1 MKVST
6 TRFGEL
12 ELNEADVFHFSDG
25 IIGFPDF
32 THFVVLEHNPGSPFK
47 WIQSTIEPEMAFVV
61 VDPLLLDPDYPM
73 DKLKEALSTAKR
85 TPADIGAAVIAVVP
99 PAPHPITVNLLAP
112 LALDPE
118 LRVGQQIILNGT
130 DYTTRHIIVQED
142 DPAEEQPPVKE
153 TAAK

>member
-1 MKVST
+1 MKIST

-32 THFVVLEHNPGSPFK
+32 QYFVVLEHNPGSPFK
-47 WIQSTIEPEMAFVV
+47 WIQSTTEPEMAFVV

-73 DKLKEALSTAKR
+73 DKVREAIATDKR
-85 TPADIGAAVIAVVP
+85 TPKDIGAAVIAVVP

-118 LRVGQQIILNGT
+118 LRTGRQVILNGT
-130 DYTTRHIIVQED
+130 DYTTRHVIVQE
-142 DPAEEQPPVKE
+142 EEPSSE
-153 TAAK
+153 TGTK

>member
-32 THFVVLEHNPGSPFK
+32 TDFVVLEHNPGSAFR
-47 WIQSTIEPEMAFVV
+47 WIQSTTEPEMAFVV

-73 DKLKEALSTAKR
+73 DKLREALTSPKR
-85 TPADIGAAVIAVVP
+85 TPGDIGAAVIAVVP
-99 PAPHPITVNLLAP
+99 SSPHPITVNLLAP

-118 LRVGQQIILNGT
+118 LRTGMQIILNGT

-142 DPAEEQPPVKE
+142 ESAQES
-153 TAAK
+153 AAK

>member
-32 THFVVLEHNPGSPFK
+32 SQFVVLQHSPGSPFK
-47 WIQSTIEPEMAFVV
+47 WIQSVLEPEMAFVV
-61 VDPLLLDPDYPM
+61 VDPLLLDPEYPM
-73 DKLKEALSTAKR
+73 DKLREALSTPKR
-85 TPADIGAAVIAVVP
+85 TPTDIGAAVIAVVP
-99 PAPHPITVNLLAP
+99 PAPQPITVNLLAP

-118 LRVGQQIILNGT
+118 LRTGQQIILNGT
-130 DYTTRHIIVQED
+130 DYTTRHVIVQEA
-142 DPAEEQPPVKE
+142 DPKEEA
-153 TAAK
+153 AAK